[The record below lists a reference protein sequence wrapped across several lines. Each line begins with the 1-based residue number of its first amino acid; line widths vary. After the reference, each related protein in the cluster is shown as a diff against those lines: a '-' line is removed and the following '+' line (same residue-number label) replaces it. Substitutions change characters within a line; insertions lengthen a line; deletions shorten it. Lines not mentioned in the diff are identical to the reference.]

1 MHEKCPYSQLFWSS
15 FSRIRT
21 EYGEIRSISPHSVRM
36 WQITDQNISEY
47 GHFPRSIYDE
57 NKDFRENKDW
67 KLLTI
72 AAKSFILNIW

>member
-1 MHEKCPYSQLFWSS
+1 
-15 FSRIRT
+15 
-21 EYGEIRSISPHSVRM
+21 M
-36 WQITDQNISEY
+36 WQITDQNISKY

-72 AAKSFILNIW
+72 AAKGSILNIWQGSEYASD

>member
-1 MHEKCPYSQLFWSS
+1 
-15 FSRIRT
+15 
-21 EYGEIRSISPHSVRM
+21 M

-72 AAKSFILNIW
+72 AAKGSILNIWQGSEYASD